1 MKACHLIAAV
11 LIAACGGSAEPR
23 VAAGNPDPTT
33 SAKSLPS
40 QAQHGVRTFVIF
52 ADVTRSL
59 NIEEQASV
67 IRNVKLVIDIVPPKS
82 RLYVFPL
89 LEDVQR
95 AGALFTGEMGEIQST
110 SDAVAADQQHALWGN
125 TVASKLTAMFNGPA
139 NGRSLTC
146 VSGAL
151 QKADEIQTDAADDTE
166 IIIVSDMLED
176 CKESLLGGVLK
187 LEKTSIV
194 NEIRRAQSLP
204 PTPLLHLNGASVT
217 AILPT
222 VPTSKQKVLGPP
234 VSSLKVFWRAVLDR
248 CGDRASNFR
257 FGTEIPQRLLDLK
270 PRPDGAF

>member
-1 MKACHLIAAV
+1 VKARHLIAAV
-11 LIAACGGSAEPR
+11 LIAACGGKAEPNATR
-23 VAAGNPDPTT
+23 KTDLTT
-33 SAKSLPS
+33 SAKTPPS
-40 QAQHGVRTFVIF
+40 QTLQRLRTFVLF

-59 NIEEQASV
+59 NAEEQASV
-67 IRNVKLVIDIVPPKS
+67 ISDVKLVIDIIPPKS

-95 AGALFTGEMGEIQST
+95 AGALFTGEMGEIQGT
-110 SDAVAADQQHALWGN
+110 SDAVAADQQRAIWRN
-125 TVASKLTAMFNGPA
+125 SVAQKLTAMFNGPA
-139 NGRSLTC
+139 NGRNLTC

-151 QKADEIQTDAADDTE
+151 QKADEIQADATENTE

-187 LEKTSIV
+187 LEKTSIA
-194 NEIRRAQSLP
+194 NEIHRAQSLP
-204 PTPLLHLNGASVT
+204 PTPLLQLNGASVT

-222 VPTSKQKVLGPP
+222 IPTSKQKVLGPP
-234 VSSLKVFWRAVLDR
+234 VSSLKTFWRAVLDR
-248 CGDRASNFR
+248 CGDRSSNFR

>member
-1 MKACHLIAAV
+1 MKAYHLIAAV

-23 VAAGNPDPTT
+23 VATGNPDPTT
-33 SAKSLPS
+33 SARTLPS
-40 QAQHGVRTFVIF
+40 QTQHRLRTFVIF

-59 NIEEQASV
+59 NAEEQASV
-67 IRNVKLVIDIVPPKS
+67 IRNVKLVIDLVPPKS

-95 AGALFTGEMGEIQST
+95 AGALFTGEMGEVQST
-110 SDAVAADQQHALWGN
+110 SDAVAADQQHAIWRDA
-125 TVASKLTAMFNGPA
+125 VASKLTAMFNGPV
-139 NGRSLTC
+139 NGRNLTC

-151 QKADEIQTDAADDTE
+151 QKADEILADAGTDAE
-166 IIIVSDMLED
+166 VIIVSDMLED
-176 CKESLLGGVLK
+176 CKESLLGSALR

-194 NEIRRAQSLP
+194 NEIHRAQSLP
-204 PTPLLHLNGASVT
+204 ATPLLNLNGASVT

-234 VSSLKVFWRAVLDR
+234 VSSLKIFWRAVLDR
-248 CGDRASNFR
+248 CGDRAANFR